1 MAWGKKDLIAKEPV
15 KNTWP
20 GLVLL
25 GISTIIY
32 LFSLFTE
39 VRTFIAGSMYA
50 TLIGSL
56 IYLTGLQSVKILFT
70 PLLLLLMLIPIP
82 EQLYPQ
88 LTFPLQLQVS
98 KITELIVSHLGIPLL
113 REGNVMHLPDHS
125 FEVVEACS
133 GLRSVITLMTLSVI
147 LGFFSLKR
155 PLNKI
160 LLFATSIPTAIFV
173 NIIRVSAMILLYH
186 YFKLDLT
193 EGAYHTVTGL
203 LIFCLALFSLFI
215 LGKILE
221 QWEK

>member
-1 MAWGKKDLIAKEPV
+1 
-15 KNTWP
+15 
-20 GLVLL
+20 
-25 GISTIIY
+25 
-32 LFSLFTE
+32 
-39 VRTFIAGSMYA
+39 MYA
-50 TLIGSL
+50 TLTGAL
-56 IYLTGLQSVKILFT
+56 IYLTGLQSVKTLFT

-98 KITELIVSHLGIPLL
+98 RITELIVTHLGIPLL

-160 LLFATSIPTAIFV
+160 LLFATSIPTAIFI
-173 NIIRVSAMILLYH
+173 NIIRVSSMILLYH

-193 EGAYHTVTGL
+193 KGAYHIVTGL
-203 LIFCLALFSLFI
+203 LVFCLALFTLFI
-215 LGKILE
+215 FGKMLE
-221 QWEK
+221 QWER